1 MEIREATNAD
11 VASIAKLYTENWK
24 ETYKNL
30 LPDEFLDHLN
40 FEDSKQKWGS
50 YLLEKGHKIFVAYE
64 EDVFLG
70 FSACKEDDEIQNC
83 LYLDSL
89 HVSKVARGK
98 GVGTELIRKVGNY
111 AAHNGDTRMSICIVK
126 GNDTA
131 KRLYEKMGARHYKD
145 FTDHFGETE
154 SNSEKLIWD
163 NLQPFYLK

>member
-1 MEIREATNAD
+1 MLFYQGVFTKKTECLPLKCFCAKISTDFAEHHCGGFVPSSKETEQNMGDKMEIREATNAD

-24 ETYKNL
+24 ETYKDL

-64 EDVFLG
+64 KEVFLG

-89 HVSKVARGK
+89 HVSKAAR
-98 GVGTELIRKVGNY
+98 
-111 AAHNGDTRMSICIVK
+111 
-126 GNDTA
+126 
-131 KRLYEKMGARHYKD
+131 
-145 FTDHFGETE
+145 
-154 SNSEKLIWD
+154 
-163 NLQPFYLK
+163 